1 MKKLIFS
8 GLAIASL
15 VATTVAYSADPSKL
29 IYLDDV
35 NTPVVECVIPVANR
49 QLEPTTQLEE
59 FAVLADEQTSDPAEC
74 KLQQAYFI
82 Q

>member
-15 VATTVAYSADPSKL
+15 VATTVAYSADPSK
-29 IYLDDV
+29 IVYFDDLT
-35 NTPVVECVIPVANR
+35 TPVVECVVPVINR
-49 QLEPTTQLEE
+49 QLEPTPDQREWAVIAEE
-59 FAVLADEQTSDPAEC
+59 VTSNPSIC

-82 Q
+82 P